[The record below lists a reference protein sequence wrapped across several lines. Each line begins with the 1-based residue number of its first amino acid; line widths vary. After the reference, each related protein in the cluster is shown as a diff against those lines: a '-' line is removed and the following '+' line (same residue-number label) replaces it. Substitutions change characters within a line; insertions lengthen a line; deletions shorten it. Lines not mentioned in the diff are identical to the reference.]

1 MGVAVGLVIFSLA
14 GILTGCAGFQVAGQF
29 QTGRQALLINQP
41 ETALAYFLAAAD
53 RDPDF
58 VYQSVYFQEGIWTYV
73 GRTQYAT
80 GKFNEARQSL
90 ERALAKDQDDNMAR
104 LYLGLTLARSGD
116 STRGVKE
123 IEAGMKGLHDWLEYI
138 ESARPFEAYW
148 DPTREIRGAIEKDL
162 DKIATKDFDLQ
173 QLIADGEWLGQRME
187 SEIDR
192 ARRDERR
199 RYEHDFDRQRG
210 HSVGVGVG
218 IGF

>member
-1 MGVAVGLVIFSLA
+1 MGIPMWLLIFSLA
-14 GILTGCAGFQVAGQF
+14 GILTGCAGFQTAGQVNS
-29 QTGRQALLINQP
+29 GRQALLVNQP

-58 VYQSVYFQEGIWTYV
+58 VYQSVYFSEGIWTYV

-80 GKFNEARQSL
+80 GKLNESRQSL

-104 LYLGLTLARSGD
+104 LYLGLTLMRSGD

-123 IEAGMKGLHDWLEYI
+123 VEAAMKGLHDWLEYI
-138 ESARPFEAYW
+138 ERSRPFEAYW
-148 DPTREIRGAIEKDL
+148 DPTREIRGAIEKEL
-162 DKIATKDFDLQ
+162 EKISAKDFDLK
-173 QLIADGEWLGQRME
+173 QLIADAEWLGERME

-199 RYEHDFDRQRG
+199 RYENEFDRRPG
-210 HSVGVGVG
+210 FSLGVG